1 MDKEVDVDGVGGSAS
16 CIPTHGQ
23 LEAERKTVARF
34 QQKQA
39 TQSTPDWRRC
49 RPILFPPAAAQ
60 FPPENLLIQCQHH
73 LISCEAVKW

>member
-39 TQSTPDWRRC
+39 TQSTPDWRR
-49 RPILFPPAAAQ
+49 
-60 FPPENLLIQCQHH
+60 
-73 LISCEAVKW
+73 

>member
-1 MDKEVDVDGVGGSAS
+1 MASEDPLVISRRTGGGV
-16 CIPTHGQ
+16 
-23 LEAERKTVARF
+23 ERKTVARF

-49 RPILFPPAAAQ
+49 RPIVSHRPPHNSHQRTISAK
-60 FPPENLLIQCQHH
+60 IQCQHH